1 MRTKLLLFDVDGTL
15 TVPMKPIDP
24 EFRELIQSL
33 RKDYLIGVVG
43 GSNIEKITYQLGD
56 NVLNDYDYVFPEN
69 GLIAYKDG
77 KLIGKTDIYDRV
89 EKDQLDIFLQ
99 FVKEYIDKLD
109 LPVKRS
115 KHIEVRTGM
124 INISPIGRDCT
135 YEERVEYH
143 EYDKVHNIRK
153 NMISVLNEKFPNLN
167 LIHVIGGMISFDT
180 YPKGWDKTYCLNYLS
195 DIHIISDI
203 YFFGDKTEY
212 GGNDYEIYNHS
223 RVNGHSVKTYKD
235 TQQLL
240 IDNFIKN

>member
-24 EFRELIQSL
+24 EFRDFLQLL

-43 GSNIEKITYQLGD
+43 GSNIEKITYQLGE
-56 NVLNDYDYVFPEN
+56 NVLNEYDYVFPEN

-77 KLIGKTDIYDRV
+77 KLIGKTNIYDV
-89 EKDQLDIFLQ
+89 IDKDKLSIFLE
-99 FVKEYIDKLD
+99 FVQEYIDNIN

-135 YEERVEYH
+135 YEERIEFN
-143 EYDKVHNIRK
+143 EYDKIHNIRK
-153 NMISVLNEKFPNLN
+153 NMISVLNEKFPDLN
-167 LIHVIGGMISFDT
+167 LIHVIGGMISFDS
-180 YPKGWDKTYCLNYLS
+180 YPKGWDKTFCLNYIK
-195 DIHIISDI
+195 DVNVI

-212 GGNDYEIYNHS
+212 GGNDYEIYNHKL
-223 RVNGHSVKTYKD
+223 VNG
-235 TQQLL
+235 
-240 IDNFIKN
+240 